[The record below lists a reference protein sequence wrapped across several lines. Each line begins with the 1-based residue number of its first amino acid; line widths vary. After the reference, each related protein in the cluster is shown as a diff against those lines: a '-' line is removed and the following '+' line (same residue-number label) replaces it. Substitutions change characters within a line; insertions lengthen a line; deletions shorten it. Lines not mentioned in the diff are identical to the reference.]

1 MELPLPLGMNRS
13 KAAALA
19 ATLFLHAVV
28 IAWLLVLRFDLPPS
42 VVIEDRLTWLPDFLE
57 PPPTPAPPVE
67 EPSQAPVSIPLER
80 LPFPIP
86 IIELPA
92 EDAAALPDWYADARA
107 VAGEIG
113 KEPSYRKF
121 GETPKAPP
129 GRPKEEYPPSIWEKP
144 LERVGK
150 AYRTPEGEQ
159 ILWVSDHCF
168 ISLGTQSLTM
178 ADFHK
183 ARNGIRRCNIG
194 LGKKKPRSDLFDH
207 LKRPKPDPLKK

>member
-1 MELPLPLGMNRS
+1 MNRS

-19 ATLFLHAVV
+19 ATLVLHAVA
-28 IAWLLVLRFDLPPS
+28 IAWLLMLRFDLAPT
-42 VVIEDRLTWLPDFLE
+42 VLVEARLTWLPDFLE
-57 PPPTPAPPVE
+57 PPPPLPPPPIE
-67 EPSQAPVSIPLER
+67 EPSQAPVSIPLED

-86 IIELPA
+86 VIDLPA
-92 EDAAALPDWYADARA
+92 DDPSALPDWYADARV
-107 VAGEIG
+107 VAGAVG

-159 ILWVSDHCF
+159 ILWVSDQCF
-168 ISLGTQSLTM
+168 ISLGSQSLTM

-194 LGKKKPRSDLFDH
+194 LGRREARGDLFDH
-207 LKRPKPDPLKK
+207 LKRPKPDPLKKKDP

>member
-1 MELPLPLGMNRS
+1 MAADVALQPSARDDRGRTSNLAAGLP
-13 KAAALA
+13 AAAATTTA
-19 ATLFLHAVV
+19 A
-28 IAWLLVLRFDLPPS
+28 
-42 VVIEDRLTWLPDFLE
+42 DRG
-57 PPPTPAPPVE
+57 
-67 EPSQAPVSIPLER
+67 PSQAPASIPVEQ

-86 IIELPA
+86 VIDLPA
-92 EDAAALPDWYADARA
+92 SEVESLPDWFADARA
-107 VAGEIG
+107 VADAIG

-159 ILWVSDHCF
+159 ILWVSDNCF
-168 ISLGTQSLTM
+168 ISLGSQSLTM

-183 ARNGIRRCNIG
+183 ARNGVRRCNIG
-194 LGKKKPRSDLFDH
+194 AGRREPRGDLFDH
-207 LKRPKPDPLKK
+207 LKRPKKDPLKEKEP